1 VRLSGG
7 EVSSCFGEEED
18 WCCCWQAGRWAG
30 TREAG
35 ASGWGRSQE
44 CGSLECLR
52 AIDWAYVVRLWS
64 AVNVVCRLRLRLELE
79 LESWVV
85 GVAGLRGC
93 KAAAQS
99 VTSGAVVVA
108 TLRTPLLTRPETKS
122 ECTTTDRRSPINKP
136 TTVGLSHVT
145 LQPSRNKR
153 FHPSIFTKSCNF
165 MYGTVIMSM

>member
-1 VRLSGG
+1 M
-7 EVSSCFGEEED
+7 SSCFGEEED

-64 AVNVVCRLRLRLELE
+64 AVNVVCRLRLE
-79 LESWVV
+79 LESESESESSWWSLVV
-85 GVAGLRGC
+85 SQDC

-99 VTSGAVVVA
+99 VTTGAV
-108 TLRTPLLTRPETKS
+108 P
-122 ECTTTDRRSPINKP
+122 
-136 TTVGLSHVT
+136 
-145 LQPSRNKR
+145 
-153 FHPSIFTKSCNF
+153 
-165 MYGTVIMSM
+165 

>member
-1 VRLSGG
+1 LSGG

-18 WCCCWQAGRWAG
+18 WCCCCWQAGRWAG
-30 TREAG
+30 TREAEAG
-35 ASGWGRSQE
+35 GWGRSQE
-44 CGSLECLR
+44 CGSQECLR
-52 AIDWAYVVRLWS
+52 AIDWAYVVGLWS
-64 AVNVVCRLRLRLELE
+64 AVNVVCRLRSRSELE
-79 LESWVV
+79 LESSWVV